1 LELRIHEAVEIKENV
16 DVGGG
21 TNKEFYHVPKLFTLY
36 PKLAGMTGT
45 GKTTEKEFQDIYNL
59 EVIVLPTQK
68 PMARK
73 DLTDFV
79 YQTELSKWKAVLNE
93 SKSCFEKDNRF

>member
-1 LELRIHEAVEIKENV
+1 
-16 DVGGG
+16 
-21 TNKEFYHVPKLFTLY
+21 
-36 PKLAGMTGT
+36 
-45 GKTTEKEFQDIYNL
+45 
-59 EVIVLPTQK
+59 VIVLPTQK

>member
-1 LELRIHEAVEIKENV
+1 
-16 DVGGG
+16 
-21 TNKEFYHVPKLFTLY
+21 
-36 PKLAGMTGT
+36 
-45 GKTTEKEFQDIYNL
+45 
-59 EVIVLPTQK
+59 VIVLPTQK

-79 YQTELSKWKAVLNE
+79 YQTELSKETLNE

>member
-1 LELRIHEAVEIKENV
+1 
-16 DVGGG
+16 
-21 TNKEFYHVPKLFTLY
+21 LY

-45 GKTTEKEFQDIYNL
+45 GKQRKEFQDIYNL

-73 DLTDFV
+73 DRFC
-79 YQTELSKWKAVLNE
+79 LS
-93 SKSCFEKDNRF
+93 NRVQNGKLF

>member
-1 LELRIHEAVEIKENV
+1 
-16 DVGGG
+16 
-21 TNKEFYHVPKLFTLY
+21 LY
-36 PKLAGMTGT
+36 PIAGMTGT
-45 GKTTEKEFQDIYNL
+45 GKQRRKFQDIYNL

-79 YQTELSKWKAVLNE
+79 YQSYQNGKL
-93 SKSCFEKDNRF
+93 F

>member
-1 LELRIHEAVEIKENV
+1 MGPQPYR
-16 DVGGG
+16 DR
-21 TNKEFYHVPKLFTLY
+21 KLSVSLLCVFRAPLHRNDRNW
-36 PKLAGMTGT
+36 K
-45 GKTTEKEFQDIYNL
+45 KQRKEFQDIYNL

>member
-1 LELRIHEAVEIKENV
+1 VYFVQSFIWIAAYRDKKV
-16 DVGGG
+16 VGVFVRFSYAA
-21 TNKEFYHVPKLFTLY
+21 T
-36 PKLAGMTGT
+36 GMTGT
-45 GKTTEKEFQDIYNL
+45 GKQRRKFQDIYNL

-79 YQTELSKWKAVLNE
+79 YQTELSK
-93 SKSCFEKDNRF
+93 

>member
-21 TNKEFYHVPKLFTLY
+21 TKTKFYHVPKLLY

-45 GKTTEKEFQDIYNL
+45 GKTTEKISRHL
-59 EVIVLPTQK
+59 
-68 PMARK
+68 
-73 DLTDFV
+73 
-79 YQTELSKWKAVLNE
+79 
-93 SKSCFEKDNRF
+93 

>member
-1 LELRIHEAVEIKENV
+1 
-16 DVGGG
+16 
-21 TNKEFYHVPKLFTLY
+21 LY

>member
-1 LELRIHEAVEIKENV
+1 
-16 DVGGG
+16 
-21 TNKEFYHVPKLFTLY
+21 
-36 PKLAGMTGT
+36 
-45 GKTTEKEFQDIYNL
+45 
-59 EVIVLPTQK
+59 VIVLPTQK

-79 YQTELSKWKAVLNE
+79 YQTELSKWTVLNE

>member
-1 LELRIHEAVEIKENV
+1 
-16 DVGGG
+16 
-21 TNKEFYHVPKLFTLY
+21 
-36 PKLAGMTGT
+36 M
-45 GKTTEKEFQDIYNL
+45 EKFQTFYNL

-79 YQTELSKWKAVLNE
+79 YQTELSKW
-93 SKSCFEKDNRF
+93 SCFK

>member
-1 LELRIHEAVEIKENV
+1 
-16 DVGGG
+16 
-21 TNKEFYHVPKLFTLY
+21 
-36 PKLAGMTGT
+36 
-45 GKTTEKEFQDIYNL
+45 
-59 EVIVLPTQK
+59 VIVLPTQK

-79 YQTELSKWKAVLNE
+79 YQTIKMKAVLNE